1 MTPSQSNTGVINPV
15 FPGGAL
21 ALQRFVDQT
30 KQPVSTTASGTV
42 FVEFV
47 VNVDGSVSDYI
58 VLKGAGMESDLEAV
72 RIVSTMPEW
81 TPGTIDGEPARF
93 KFVLPI
99 AFRD

>member
-1 MTPSQSNTGVINPV
+1 MSPSQSNSGASNPV

-30 KQPVSTTASGTV
+30 KQPVSTPASGTV

-47 VNVDGSVSDYI
+47 VHVDGSVCDYT
-58 VLKGAGMESDLEAV
+58 VLKGAGMEADLEAM
-72 RIVSTMPEW
+72 RIVSVMPTW
-81 TPGTIDGEPARF
+81 TPGTVNGEPARF

-99 AFRD
+99 TFKD

>member
-1 MTPSQSNTGVINPV
+1 MTPSQSNTGAINPV

-30 KQPVSTTASGTV
+30 KQPVSPPASETV

-47 VNVDGSVSDYI
+47 VNVDGSVSDYT
-58 VLKGAGMESDLEAV
+58 VLKGAGMEADLEAV
-72 RIVSTMPEW
+72 RIVSIMPEW

-99 AFRD
+99 PFKD